1 METIINIQYTAMLIL
16 ISAYFIAVFDLA
28 PKGNPRYVW
37 GVTFTVSALVA
48 FVTTL
53 IRIWG

>member
-1 METIINIQYTAMLIL
+1 METIINVQYTAMLIL

-37 GVTFTVSALVA
+37 GVSFTVSALVA